1 MQASNAS
8 PFDVVCVSMI
18 IRPHQHWFSRLFVW
32 HGSVLSKIA
41 SRLLLNLILSIA
53 VIFFL
58 PWYDKLGIRL
68 SVAPFSILGVAI
80 AIFLGFRNNACYA
93 RFDEARHL
101 WGALLISHRSLTRG
115 LKTVLTDRHRQNRQM
130 IDLQIAWANALRL
143 TLRQQPVDTALR
155 LLSESQRQQISG
167 YQNTCNGLL
176 MLMGQCLAEQH
187 RSGALSDMLFIQFEK
202 HLTELAGIQA
212 GCERIANTPLPF
224 AYSLILHR
232 TVYTFCA
239 LLPFALVNDLLYM
252 TPLISVFISYTFV
265 ALDALAEELE
275 DPFGMEDNDLA
286 LTAMCTNLEIDLRE
300 MDEDEN
306 KPARLRPNNHY
317 QLR

>member
-1 MQASNAS
+1 
-8 PFDVVCVSMI
+8 MI

-41 SRLLLNLILSIA
+41 SRLLLNFLLSVV
-53 VIFFL
+53 VIFCL
-58 PWYDKLGIRL
+58 PWYDTLGIRL
-68 SVAPFSILGVAI
+68 SMAPFSILGVAI

-93 RFDEARHL
+93 RFNEARHL
-101 WGALLISHRSLTRG
+101 WGTLLISHRSLTRG
-115 LKTVLTDRHRQNRQM
+115 LKTVLTDRPRQIRQI
-130 IDLQIAWANALRL
+130 IDLQIAWANALRV
-143 TLRQQPVDTALR
+143 TLRQQP
-155 LLSESQRQQISG
+155 LSPVLATLPESVSTQLAR
-167 YQNTCNGLL
+167 YQNPCNGLL
-176 MLMGQCLAEQH
+176 MLMAQWLAEQQ
-187 RSGALSDMLFIQFEK
+187 RSGALSDIIYTRFEQ
-202 HLTELAGIQA
+202 HLTDLAGIQA

-286 LTAMCTNLEIDLRE
+286 LTAMCTSLEIDLRE
-300 MDEDEN
+300 MDEDDN
-306 KPARLRPNNHY
+306 KPARLRPDSHY
-317 QLR
+317 RLS

>member
-1 MQASNAS
+1 
-8 PFDVVCVSMI
+8 MI

-41 SRLLLNLILSIA
+41 SRLFLNLLLSVA
-53 VIFFL
+53 VIFML
-58 PWYDKLGIRL
+58 PWYETLGIRL

-80 AIFLGFRNNACYA
+80 AISLGFRNNACYA
-93 RFDEARHL
+93 RFNEARHL
-101 WGALLISHRSLTRG
+101 WGALLISNRSLTRG
-115 LKTVLTDRHRQNRQM
+115 LKTVLTDRPRQIRQM
-130 IDLQIAWANALRL
+130 IDFQIIWANALRL
-143 TLRQQPVDTALR
+143 ILRQQPIDSALAP
-155 LLSESQRQQISG
+155 LPEPLRQQMAG
-167 YQNTCNGLL
+167 YQNPCNGVL
-176 MLMGQCLAEQH
+176 MLMGQWLAEQH
-187 RSGALSDMLFIQFEK
+187 RCGALSDILYTQFER

-232 TVYTFCA
+232 TVYTFCV

-252 TPLISVFISYTFV
+252 TPLISVFVSYTFI

-275 DPFGMEDNDLA
+275 APFGMEDNDLA

-300 MDEDEN
+300 MDEDDN
-306 KPARLRPNNHY
+306 KPVKLRPNNHY